1 LGFHKDFSIENALRT
16 AFLFTQR
23 QNILVIDVQNL
34 DTIWHSIFILNVR
47 LGTFPRE
54 ALKNN
59 PHQIITLSSLLNQV
73 PKKWVVSLL
82 LAVTRREA
90 QQEWQTPA
98 PCWTEIW
105 KV

>member
-1 LGFHKDFSIENALRT
+1 MVIDLGFHKDFSIENSLHT

-23 QNILVIDVQNL
+23 QNILVIDVHDL
-34 DTIWHSIFILNVR
+34 DTIWHSTCILNAR

-54 ALKNN
+54 GLKNS

-82 LAVTRREA
+82 LAVTRREV
-90 QQEWQTPA
+90 QQGWQTPA
-98 PCWTEIW
+98 PC
-105 KV
+105 

>member
-1 LGFHKDFSIENALRT
+1 LGFHRDFSIENSLNT
-16 AFLFTQR
+16 TFLFTQR
-23 QNILVIDVQNL
+23 QSIRVIDVHNL
-34 DTIWHSIFILNVR
+34 DTICHSTCILNAR

-54 ALKNN
+54 ELKNS

-90 QQEWQTPA
+90 QREWQTPA